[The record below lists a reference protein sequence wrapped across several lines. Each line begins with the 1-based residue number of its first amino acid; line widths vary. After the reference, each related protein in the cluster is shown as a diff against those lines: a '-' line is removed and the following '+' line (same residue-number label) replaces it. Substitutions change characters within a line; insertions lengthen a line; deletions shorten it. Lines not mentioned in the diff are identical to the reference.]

1 MSSFT
6 FHQQQF
12 PRTSIPQNLQLYFR
26 FLLTIISVSGWR
38 SADVEVE
45 KVPTN
50 MAAYYEARPLLF
62 ALLLFSALWQ
72 IVVPSKISNLKMCA
86 DAECKS
92 KFEDLFFLIVKNHF
106 FPLVY
111 SMSKVKLK
119 RVTLSVLLTT
129 FNFILIF
136 QNKASCL
143 FKNTPEFYLCIC
155 TIN

>member
-6 FHQQQF
+6 FHKQQF
-12 PRTSIPQNLQLYFR
+12 LRTSSPQNLHLYFR

-62 ALLLFSALWQ
+62 ALLLFSALCQ

-92 KFEDLFFLIVKNHF
+92 KFEDLFFLIVKNQF
-106 FPLVY
+106 YFPLVY
-111 SMSKVKLK
+111 SMSKVEACQCYWL
-119 RVTLSVLLTT
+119 LSILFWFFRFRIRLLVY
-129 FNFILIF
+129 L
-136 QNKASCL
+136 
-143 FKNTPEFYLCIC
+143 KNTPEFYLCIW